1 MTRFPDD
8 ELRTGNCAS
17 ADDLHDGRGQA
28 DIDGSTLGELLEP
41 FFVNVN
47 EDCAAIPR
55 LSRCARAARTDAS
68 PLKQRCP
75 MHNPFLEAII

>member
-41 FFVNVN
+41 LFANVN

-55 LSRCARAARTDAS
+55 VCLGAQERHGRTQAR
-68 PLKQRCP
+68 
-75 MHNPFLEAII
+75 